1 MNSTIN
7 YSEIL
12 IILVKIK
19 DPDTGDFHFIQKVN
33 TFDAYFQRQMIYLLI
48 VIAVFIAFYFIITGQ
63 QAFGAE
69 PKGERLQRMKQS
81 KLYKDK
87 QFQNLSPTPSI
98 AEGYSMPKVMYDFF
112 FAKKNPL
119 LKPLKNIPSVHTDLR
134 NLSKREE
141 VFIWLGH
148 SSYYIQTDGLSFL
161 IDPVLSSYGSPFKFF
176 NKAFAG
182 SDIFKPEDIPNLD
195 YLIITHDHF
204 DHLDYPTVKAIR
216 NRVNKAILPLGVGA
230 HLERWGYAPEQLIEE
245 EWGTSIDLKNNSTI
259 IYTPARHF
267 SGRKVKRNN
276 TLWTSYVLET
286 PTKKIFLGGDSGYD
300 THFKMI
306 GEMYGPFD
314 FAIIE
319 NGQYNEAWKYIHAL
333 PEDVIQA
340 SIDVNAKN
348 IIPVHSSKFAL
359 ALHAWNEPLKK
370 VTELGKGKNLNIL
383 TPMIGEIVD
392 LNKADNHFTT
402 WWED

>member
-1 MNSTIN
+1 MI
-7 YSEIL
+7 YLIIAIVGL
-12 IILVKIK
+12 IIL
-19 DPDTGDFHFIQKVN
+19 
-33 TFDAYFQRQMIYLLI
+33 
-48 VIAVFIAFYFIITGQ
+48 YFIITGQ

-69 PKGERLQRMKQS
+69 PKGARLQRIQQS
-81 KLYKDK
+81 GLYKDK

-98 AEGYSMPKVMYDFF
+98 AEGYSMAKVMYDFF

-119 LKPLKNIPSVHTDLR
+119 LKPLNSIPSVHTNLKSLSR
-134 NLSKREE
+134 NVD

-148 SSYYIQTDGLSFL
+148 SSYYIQADGISFL

-176 NKAFAG
+176 NKAFQG
-182 SDIFKPEDIPNLD
+182 SDIFTPEDVPNLD
-195 YLIITHDHF
+195 YLVITHDHF

-216 NRVNKAILPLGVGA
+216 DRVGKVILPLGVGA
-230 HLERWGYAPEQLIEE
+230 HLEKWGYTADQLIEE
-245 EWGTSIDLKNNSTI
+245 EWGASIDLKNNSKIT
-259 IYTPARHF
+259 YTPARHF
-267 SGRKVKRNN
+267 SGRKIKRNN

-306 GEMYGPFD
+306 GDTYGPFD
-314 FAIIE
+314 YAIIE

-340 SIDVNAKN
+340 SIDVNARN
-348 IIPVHSSKFAL
+348 IIPVHSAKFAL

-370 VTELGKGKNLNIL
+370 VTELGRGKNLDIL

-392 LNKADNHFTT
+392 LNKSDNRFTT